1 MKLPIHTIADA
12 PDPAKPLLEA
22 AKKKYNFVP
31 NILAVMANE
40 PPLLEAYMSL
50 SSLFERSSLTPIERQ
65 LVLLTVSQANGCQY
79 CMAAHSAMAMMAK
92 VPEPHIAA
100 VRNAGPT
107 GDAKLDALLNY
118 TREMTNLRGNPS
130 AAVSDRLAAAGYSTS
145 QILAVVLA
153 VGMKLS
159 LIHI

>member
-1 MKLPIHTIADA
+1 VKLPIHTIADA

-31 NILAVMANE
+31 NILAVMASE

-92 VPEPHIAA
+92 VPEPYIAA
-100 VRNAGPT
+100 VRNGGPEVLQVSRT
-107 GDAKLDALLNY
+107 V
-118 TREMTNLRGNPS
+118 RETC
-130 AAVSDRLAAAGYSTS
+130 STS
-145 QILAVVLA
+145 ADWRRKAGCTLELHERNDQSAR
-153 VGMKLS
+153 
-159 LIHI
+159 